1 MKKVFAKLSEWFAA
15 FVAKE
20 KAKTSPLSIL
30 THPIDAVEEMKEKRT
45 GSFFSASVL
54 LFLYTVSEIVVT
66 VAKGFLFN
74 TARPEEFDLFFVC
87 CRSLFLIL
95 LFVLANWALCTL
107 LDGEGRMIDIYVY
120 TCYCLTP
127 LIVFKIFDT
136 IISNLVTAD
145 EYVFVSM
152 VEFCAMAW
160 FLCLLI
166 FSLKRLHNYTMKKIL
181 FNLLLSVAGMIVI
194 FFLIFLFVVL
204 MQQLYIFGA
213 TIVTEITM
221 RSMA

>member
-1 MKKVFAKLSEWFAA
+1 MSNVISKLREWFAA

-20 KAKTSPLSIL
+20 KAKTSPLRLL
-30 THPIDAVEEMKEKRT
+30 THPIDTVEEMKEKRT
-45 GSFFSASVL
+45 GSFFSATIL
-54 LFLYTVSEIVVT
+54 LLLYTISEIIVT

-107 LDGEGRMIDIYVY
+107 LDGEGRMIDIYIY
-120 TCYCLTP
+120 SCYCLTP

-136 IISNLVTAD
+136 IISNLVTSD